1 MGLHGHRIVIG
12 KSVDAQ
18 HKLKDQ
24 TIQAQSP
31 VRVGEERFCEQR
43 RQHWLFH
50 IWLPLCNSYWNNQH
64 LNLSTTSLLLRS
76 NIGRFWPEIT
86 MNPRIYLRNEQ
97 NKWEIAL
104 CQMFNNT
111 RERVISPMLKSN
123 FSRSSRDKCDSI
135 PQGTS

>member
-1 MGLHGHRIVIG
+1 MLSINSKINQFKH
-12 KSVDAQ
+12 
-18 HKLKDQ
+18 
-24 TIQAQSP
+24 SP
-31 VRVGEERFCEQR
+31 LWEWVKRDFVNKEDNTGFSTFGYPCAI
-43 RQHWLFH
+43 HS
-50 IWLPLCNSYWNNQH
+50 NTYWNNQH
-64 LNLSTTSLLLRS
+64 LNLSTTSLPLRS

-135 PQGTS
+135 PQGTSELFYS